1 MAFDEAK
8 IRELLLEAL
17 SKPCCKKH
25 PVAAVIE
32 TCSGEY
38 ILGWNGPPI
47 PDENHECLRKGY
59 ASGMG
64 MELCPT
70 THAERRAISYAAR
83 DGIKTLDSVIH
94 LNEWFPCAD
103 CAKSII
109 AAGIAKVVTPDQVY
123 SNKDTHEL
131 ASYLRNQPY
140 NFELAERLI
149 REANIEI
156 IVAPGIR
163 VLKKT

>member
-32 TCSGEY
+32 TRSGEY
-38 ILGWNGPPI
+38 IIGWNGPPV
-47 PDENHECLRKGY
+47 PDEKHECLRKGY
-59 ASGMG
+59 ASGTG
-64 MELCPT
+64 MELCPSL
-70 THAERRAISYAAR
+70 HAERRAISYAAR
-83 DGIKTLDSVIH
+83 HGTITLDSVIY

-109 AAGIAKVVTPDQVY
+109 TAGMAKVVTPDQVY
-123 SNKDTHEL
+123 SNKATHEL
-131 ASYLRNQPY
+131 ALYLRNQPY

-149 REANIEI
+149 RDADIEI
-156 IVAPGIR
+156 IVAPGIK
-163 VLKKT
+163 VSKKA